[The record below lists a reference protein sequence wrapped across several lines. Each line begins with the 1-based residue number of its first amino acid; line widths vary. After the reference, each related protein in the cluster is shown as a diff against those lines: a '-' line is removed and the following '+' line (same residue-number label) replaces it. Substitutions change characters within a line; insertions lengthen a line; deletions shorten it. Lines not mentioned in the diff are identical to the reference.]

1 VAVAAGSPIGEERGT
16 QAELGEL
23 VARPEVAVHG
33 ELHVEDEAAG
43 VVGHTV
49 ELAGG
54 FTCGHR
60 HDVMAELPVLMDDDN
75 NGGWHGWQRSMWQC
89 AEWSTGESRA
99 GASARGGASELGFDA
114 IAHT

>member
-1 VAVAAGSPIGEERGT
+1 VAVAAGSPIGEECGT

-33 ELHVEDEAAG
+33 ELHAEDEAAG
-43 VVGHTV
+43 VVGHTI

-60 HDVMAELPVLMDDDN
+60 HDVMAKLRCSWMTTTMVAGTVG
-75 NGGWHGWQRSMWQC
+75 NGRCGSVQSGARVRAERGRVREEEQVNLASM
-89 AEWSTGESRA
+89 
-99 GASARGGASELGFDA
+99 L
-114 IAHT
+114 